1 MSTAVVTT
9 ARVAT
14 ARVATARVSTARVST
29 ARVSTARVSTAPIA
43 AARTMR
49 GGAPASIASSS
60 APAII
65 ACSSAPASIAR
76 SSSSSSSSSSSTAPV
91 QPRLRL
97 TRRGRFVFASLVA
110 FPLAIVAGVFALNGG
125 VAIASGATSSATF
138 EYVQVESGQSLWQL
152 AAAIAPDA
160 DPREVVSDIVHLN
173 QLPSADVQPGQQLAV
188 PATYSE

>member
-1 MSTAVVTT
+1 MSTAVVT
-9 ARVAT
+9 
-14 ARVATARVSTARVST
+14 T

-49 GGAPASIASSS
+49 GGATASIASS
-60 APAII
+60 
-65 ACSSAPASIAR
+65 SSAPASIAR
-76 SSSSSSSSSSSTAPV
+76 SSSSSSSSSSTAPV

>member
-9 ARVAT
+9 ARVST
-14 ARVATARVSTARVST
+14 ARVATARV
-29 ARVSTARVSTAPIA
+29 P
-43 AARTMR
+43 ARTTR
-49 GGAPASIASSS
+49 GGAPAGTARSST
-60 APAII
+60 
-65 ACSSAPASIAR
+65 APASIAR
-76 SSSSSSSSSSSTAPV
+76 SSSGSSTSTAPV

-110 FPLAIVAGVFALNGG
+110 LPLAIVAGVFALNGG
-125 VAIASGATSSATF
+125 VAIASGAASSATF

>member
-1 MSTAVVTT
+1 MSTAVVITARVST

-14 ARVATARVSTARVST
+14 ARV
-29 ARVSTARVSTAPIA
+29 P
-43 AARTMR
+43 ARTTR
-49 GGAPASIASSS
+49 GGAPAGTARSST
-60 APAII
+60 
-65 ACSSAPASIAR
+65 APASIAR
-76 SSSSSSSSSSSTAPV
+76 SSSSSIAPV

-110 FPLAIVAGVFALNGG
+110 LPLAIVAGVFALNGG
-125 VAIASGATSSATF
+125 VAIASGAASSATF

>member
-1 MSTAVVTT
+1 MSTAVVITARVST

-14 ARVATARVSTARVST
+14 ARV
-29 ARVSTARVSTAPIA
+29 P
-43 AARTMR
+43 ARTTR
-49 GGAPASIASSS
+49 GGAPAGTARSST
-60 APAII
+60 
-65 ACSSAPASIAR
+65 APASIAR
-76 SSSSSSSSSSSTAPV
+76 SSSSSIAPV

-110 FPLAIVAGVFALNGG
+110 LPLAIVAGVFALNSG
-125 VAIASGATSSATF
+125 VAIASGAASSATF

>member
-14 ARVATARVSTARVST
+14 ARVATARVSTAR
-29 ARVSTARVSTAPIA
+29 IA
-43 AARTMR
+43 TARTMR

-60 APAII
+60 
-65 ACSSAPASIAR
+65 SAPASIAR
-76 SSSSSSSSSSSTAPV
+76 SSSSTAPV